1 MQKVG
6 LFIEDRGNSPP
17 IRHQFA
23 KFLHFSFF
31 AHLSFHLTMIKCE
44 GIIGS
49 QDLLLGEF
57 FFVLGTAKDIAIIY
71 SELTFNPLSFER
83 CLYFLAFFLSKKK
96 KTKILKRFGVTFA
109 VNVKRRIQFNL
120 TITRK
125 LRKKKTPIKKK
136 RCPK

>member
-31 AHLSFHLTMIKCE
+31 AHLTFHLTMIKCE

-57 FFVLGTAKDIAIIY
+57 FFVLGTAKDIASY
-71 SELTFNPLSFER
+71 TPNLPLTP
-83 CLYFLAFFLSKKK
+83 
-96 KTKILKRFGVTFA
+96 
-109 VNVKRRIQFNL
+109 
-120 TITRK
+120 
-125 LRKKKTPIKKK
+125 
-136 RCPK
+136 